1 MHTSIKNALAVVDCH
16 ATRLF
21 KTECVVDLATSG
33 VTFNKNIIQIHCP
46 SKKKAIA
53 LRQRYAQL
61 AQQCLRWDLAEA
73 QVFWRG
79 SGERYFSIPSFL
91 ALEEAM
97 TNSTQNE
104 PSLLDADYLRVLDF
118 IREKR
123 ADGRI
128 VVITSMI
135 SNICQHTNDLLSP
148 ERGVFQPYQWTG
160 YNYLTAWRDSLDE
173 YNQLIEILNRDS
185 HVPQYQYKL
194 RRPDDQLCLYET
206 DYYLVPNFLG
216 EPVRIGVSKPEAWQL
231 LPEPQP

>member
-1 MHTSIKNALAVVDCH
+1 MNTAIQDAIAVVNCH

-21 KTECVVDLATSG
+21 KAEGGAALTNSR
-33 VTFNKNIIQIHCP
+33 VTFNKNIVQIYCQR
-46 SKKKAIA
+46 KKTAIA
-53 LRQRYAQL
+53 IRQHYAQL
-61 AQQCLRWDLAEA
+61 AHQCLRWDLVEA
-73 QVFWRG
+73 QVYWRG

-104 PSLLDADYLRVLDF
+104 PPLLDADYLRTLDF

-160 YNYLTAWRDSLDE
+160 YNYLNAWRDSLDE
-173 YNQLIEILNRDS
+173 YNQLIELLNRDG

-194 RRPDDQLCLYET
+194 RRPDDRLGLYET
-206 DYYLVPNFLG
+206 DYYLVTNYLG

-231 LPEPQP
+231 LPEPEL

>member
-1 MHTSIKNALAVVDCH
+1 MNTSIKNALAVVDCH

-21 KTECVVDLATSG
+21 KAECVVALANSR
-33 VTFNKNIIQIHCP
+33 VTFHKNVVQIHCQT
-46 SKKKAIA
+46 KKMAIA
-53 LRQRYAQL
+53 LRQRYVQL

-79 SGERYFSIPSFL
+79 SGQRYFSIPSFL

-97 TNSTQNE
+97 TNSTQNQ
-104 PSLLDADYLRVLDF
+104 PSLLDADYLRTLDF

-128 VVITSMI
+128 VVITSMV

-148 ERGVFQPYQWTG
+148 DRGVFQPYQWTG
-160 YNYLTAWRDSLDE
+160 YNYLNAWRDSLDE
-173 YNQLIEILNRDS
+173 YNQLIELLNRDGY
-185 HVPQYQYKL
+185 VAQYEYKL
-194 RRPDDQLCLYET
+194 RRPDNRLCGYET
-206 DYYLVPNFLG
+206 DYYLVPNYLG

-231 LPEPQP
+231 LPEPQL

>member
-1 MHTSIKNALAVVDCH
+1 MNTAIQGALAVVDCH

-21 KTECVVDLATSG
+21 KAESVVALANSR
-33 VTFNKNIIQIHCP
+33 VIFNKNIVQIHCT
-46 SKKKAIA
+46 SKKTAIA
-53 LRQRYAQL
+53 LRQRYPQL
-61 AQQCLRWDLAEA
+61 AQQCLRWDLTEA
-73 QVFWRG
+73 QIFWRG

-97 TNSTQNE
+97 TNSIQNE
-104 PSLLDADYLRVLDF
+104 PSLQDADYLRVLDF

-135 SNICQHTNDLLSP
+135 SNVCQHTNDLLVP
-148 ERGVFQPYQWTG
+148 ERGVWKPHQWAG
-160 YNYLTAWRDSLDE
+160 YNYLNAWRDSLDE
-173 YNQLIEILNRDS
+173 YSQLIELLNRDG

-194 RRPDDQLCLYET
+194 RRPDNRLCSYET
-206 DYYLVPNFLG
+206 DYYLVPNYLG

-231 LPEPQP
+231 LPEPQS